1 MMFAAGD
8 KVLILAKTVPGT
20 SKSVP
25 EGTTG
30 LIARIGAGSH
40 VVFVSYGDN
49 RFWFGNHEISLV
61 SEPFL
66 QPIMELDEIELAE
79 KIMEGLK

>member
-1 MMFAAGD
+1 MKFAVGD

-20 SKSVP
+20 TYPVP

-30 LIARIGAGSH
+30 LIARIGVGSH
-40 VVFVSYGDN
+40 VISYGDN
-49 RFWFGNHEISLV
+49 RFWFDSHEIILS
-61 SEPFL
+61 SHNEPFL